1 MHGYTIDDHD
11 FVHWIFT
18 LYLCAFL
25 TSILGLAGHL
35 SNLFVDAV
43 MDFSHYLKVIVFF
56 SFNEERQ
63 AVGKKDEGGKS
74 GPKIITGKIKFLLSH
89 IDQKD

>member
-11 FVHWIFT
+11 VVHWVFT

-35 SNLFVDAV
+35 SSLFVDALL
-43 MDFSHYLKVIVFF
+43 DFSPCLKVICFY

-63 AVGKKDEGGKS
+63 AGGKKD
-74 GPKIITGKIKFLLSH
+74 
-89 IDQKD
+89 